1 VDAGALSRRPLVV
14 AFLTGAAGLGL
25 EVVAARVAALNVG
38 VSLYSWT
45 GVIGAVLAGIALGS
59 WVGGRLAMAR
69 PGPLLAATAAYA
81 PLAVTL
87 LSTWPVVAALE
98 PAPRLWRLG
107 IVLLLVGFLPA
118 VPLGAVP
125 PLLARAVVVAAA
137 SAGRR
142 TGQLLAA
149 SALGSLVGALLAG
162 LWLLP
167 LVGVRGAALAFAAA
181 LAGAALA
188 GRASSTPAA
197 GTPSGWG
204 AGGAL
209 IGLVLATA
217 LLAPH
222 ACDAES
228 AYQCIRVADEESL
241 DGRPVKVLYLDGLPH
256 AHVALDDPLELVH
269 EYLVPAAE
277 LAHYQGARAVLV
289 IGGGGYSLPRR
300 LAAALPEARVDVLEL
315 DPAVT
320 RIAHERLGLPANP
333 PFAIHHGDA
342 RQTLSALPAIAYD
355 LIVLDAFSDVVVPYH
370 LVTDGFD
377 RALRARLAP
386 DGLYAALVHDRGG
399 DGRLLPAVARTMRSA
414 FGRVDVLAA
423 GPGVRWDSPRPRTWT
438 VVGSARGV
446 DPTRLRETRRLT
458 RTGPFPPLSERM
470 GDDLRDELLE
480 RDGPAIL
487 TDDYAPVE
495 LLAAPLF
502 R

>member
-1 VDAGALSRRPLVV
+1 V
-14 AFLTGAAGLGL
+14 AFLAGAAGLGL
-25 EVVAARVAALNVG
+25 EVVVARVAALNVG
-38 VSLYSWT
+38 ISLYSWT

-59 WVGGRLAMAR
+59 WIGGRLATAR
-69 PGPLLAATAAYA
+69 PGPLLAATAVYA

-98 PAPRLWRLG
+98 PAPRMWRLG

-118 VPLGAVP
+118 VALGAVP
-125 PLLARAVVVAAA
+125 PLLARAVVDAAA

-149 SALGSLVGALLAG
+149 SAVGSLAGALLAG

-167 LVGVRGAALAFAAA
+167 LVGTRGAALAFAAA

-188 GRASSTPAA
+188 GAPTAPSA
-197 GTPSGWG
+197 GTPGGWTAG
-204 AGGAL
+204 AAL
-209 IGLVLATA
+209 IGLVVAPA

-256 AHVALDDPLELVH
+256 AHVAPDDPLELVH

-320 RIAHERLGLPANP
+320 RIAGERLGLPADP

-342 RQTLSALPAIAYD
+342 RQTLSALPATAYD

-377 RALRARLAP
+377 REVRARLAP
-386 DGLYAALVHDRGG
+386 DGLYAALVHDRGA
-399 DGRLLPAVARTMRSA
+399 DGRLLPAVARTMRSV
-414 FGRVDVLAA
+414 FGRVDLLAA
-423 GPGVRWDSPRPRTWT
+423 GPGVRWDSTRPRTWT
-438 VVGSARGV
+438 VVGSAEGI
-446 DPTRLRETRRLT
+446 DPERLRRTRRLT
-458 RTGPFPPLSERM
+458 RSGPFPPLSERM
-470 GDDLRDELLE
+470 GDDRRDELLTRE
-480 RDGPAIL
+480 GPALL